1 MRGHRKNKGAVNYA
15 VIGLGYI
22 AQVAILP
29 AFAHARRNSRLH
41 ALISGDP
48 VKLQQLGD
56 KYEVPVRGGYDDLER
71 CLTDVDAVFIAT
83 PNSEHAEHCVR
94 AANAGVHVLCEKPLA
109 VTDAECER
117 MIRAC
122 RDAGVKLMTAYR
134 LHFDPLVLDVLKQV
148 RAGRI
153 GTLRYLTASFSMQ
166 AKPDGIRTT
175 PDTGGGTLYDLGVYC
190 INAAR
195 MIFDAEP
202 VQVFAYAIDGASAEM
217 PGVDQTTAAVLRYD
231 DERVASFVTGFSSA
245 DVSSLRIVGSRGDIL
260 MEPAFEYAEPLK
272 YTLTAGDVTAKK
284 RGKKRDQFAAELMYF
299 SDCIRKDREPEPS
312 GEEGARDVRIVDAL
326 YESSRRNE
334 PVSLRPFAS
343 EPRPEPKQ
351 AIDLPPVPKP
361 PDLIHADKPHS

>member
-1 MRGHRKNKGAVNYA
+1 MRGRPNSRRKIKYA
-15 VIGLGYI
+15 VVGLGYI
-22 AQVAILP
+22 AQGAILP
-29 AFAHARRNSRLH
+29 AFAHARRNSSLH
-41 ALISGDP
+41 ALISGDA
-48 VKLQQLGD
+48 VKLRELGD
-56 KYEVPVRGGYDDLER
+56 KYDVQVRGGYDDLER
-71 CLTDVDAVFIAT
+71 CLADVDAVFIAT

-134 LHFDPLVLDVLKQV
+134 LHFDPLVLDVLKQI

-153 GTLRYLTASFSMQ
+153 GTLRYITASFSMQ

-175 PDTGGGTLYDLGVYC
+175 PETGGGTLYDLGVYC

-195 MIFDAEP
+195 MVFDAEP
-202 VQVFAYAIDGASAEM
+202 VQVFAYAIDGASAQM

-231 DERVASFVTGFSSA
+231 DDRVASFVTGFSSG
-245 DVSSLRIVGSRGDIL
+245 DVSSLRIVGSAGDIL

-272 YTLTAGDVTAKK
+272 YTLTAGETTVKK
-284 RGKKRDQFAAELMYF
+284 RGRKRDQFAAELLYF
-299 SDCIRKDREPEPS
+299 SDCIRKNLDPEPS

-326 YESSRRNE
+326 YEAGRRNE
-334 PVSLRPFAS
+334 PVSLRPFS
-343 EPRPEPKQ
+343 PEPRPEPQQ
-351 AIDLPPVPKP
+351 AIDRPPVRRP
-361 PDLIHADKPHS
+361 PDLVHAEKPHS

>member
-1 MRGHRKNKGAVNYA
+1 MPLEVCALAWRSTGKKAEEKVARVMREKKRGTLKSGRSGKRVTSRKQAIA
-15 VIGLGYI
+15 IG
-22 AQVAILP
+22 VSEP
-29 AFAHARRNSRLH
+29 RRH
-41 ALISGDP
+41 
-48 VKLQQLGD
+48 
-56 KYEVPVRGGYDDLER
+56 
-71 CLTDVDAVFIAT
+71 AVFIAT

-117 MIRAC
+117 ITRAC

-134 LHFDPLVLDVLKQV
+134 LHFDPLVLDVLKQI

-175 PDTGGGTLYDLGVYC
+175 PETGGGTLYDLGVYC

-195 MIFDAEP
+195 MVFDAEP
-202 VQVFAYAIDGASAEM
+202 VQVFAYSIDGASAKM

-245 DVSSLRIVGSRGDIL
+245 DVSSLRIVGSSGDIL

-272 YTLTAGDVTAKK
+272 YTLTAGETTVKK
-284 RGKKRDQFAAELMYF
+284 RG
-299 SDCIRKDREPEPS
+299 RE
-312 GEEGARDVRIVDAL
+312 ARSIC
-326 YESSRRNE
+326 RRT
-334 PVSLRPFAS
+334 PVLLRLHP
-343 EPRPEPKQ
+343 
-351 AIDLPPVPKP
+351 
-361 PDLIHADKPHS
+361 